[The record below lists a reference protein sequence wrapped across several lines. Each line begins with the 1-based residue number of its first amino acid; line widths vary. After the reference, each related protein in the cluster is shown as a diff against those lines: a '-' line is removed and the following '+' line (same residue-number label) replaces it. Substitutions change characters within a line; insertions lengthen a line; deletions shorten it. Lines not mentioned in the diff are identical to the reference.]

1 MTKVTIQTGLLGV
14 LLSLLLFVLT
24 SAKVQAESANDPDA
38 TLAPYFFIENAD
50 PSLDSFPLKATNVVT
65 NISGVIAETYVTQTY
80 ANTGK
85 RPIHASYVF
94 PASTKVSVHGMKMTV
109 GDQVVTAKI
118 QEKEEAKK
126 EFEEAKSEGK
136 SASLL
141 EQQRPNVFSMNVANI
156 MPGDI
161 VHIELHYTEL
171 LSPEDGKYQFVFPT
185 VVGPRY
191 QSPSQDE
198 NGACDEWVESPYLGE
213 GEKSPAA
220 YNIAVNLSTGVPV
233 TDLSSKSHDIQIVQK
248 DPSVASV
255 TLANPQEYAGDRDFI
270 LDYRLTGQDIGCG
283 LMLQEGDTE
292 NFFMLMVQPP
302 KQFDPQ
308 DIPDREYIFVLD
320 ISGSMYGYPLD
331 TAKDLIRDLVS
342 NLRQTDRFNV
352 ILFADCVASLSSQSL
367 PATKANIERAID
379 LIDGQ
384 DGGGGTELLQALDK
398 ATSTPAADGFSRS
411 VVVITDGFISGEK
424 RIYEHVRQNL
434 DNASFFSF
442 GIGGSVNRYLVE
454 GIAEVGAGEAF
465 VVTDEED
472 ASEMAEKF
480 RSYIQSP
487 LLTDI
492 QVRFE
497 GFDAYDI
504 QPAIQ
509 PTLFSQKPVILFGKW
524 RGSPSGTIL
533 LTGKT
538 GRQDYAQKINVS
550 DVHPS
555 EENNALPYLWARQK
569 VKQLTDYTFAAEDDE
584 SIKKE
589 VTQLGLSYSMMTPYT
604 SFIAVVETV
613 RNPDGDAA
621 NVKQPSPLPKG
632 VSDLA
637 IGTGYTIGSEPGM
650 FFELLA
656 SAAAL
661 LYAAGFLLRKR
672 RTAHVPQN

>member
-1 MTKVTIQTGLLGV
+1 MTKFSIRFSLF
-14 LLSLLLFVLT
+14 LSLLFFVLA
-24 SAKVQAESANDPDA
+24 SAKVRAETANDPEA

-50 PSLDSFPLKATNVVT
+50 PALDSFPLKATNVVT
-65 NISGVIAETYVTQTY
+65 NINGVIAETYVTQTY
-80 ANTGK
+80 TNTGK

-126 EFEEAKSEGK
+126 EFEEAKNEGK

-141 EQQRPNVFSMNVANI
+141 EQQRPNVFTMNVANI

-171 LSPEDGKYQFVFPT
+171 LSPADGKYQFVFPT

-191 QSPSQDE
+191 QSPAQDE
-198 NGACDEWVESPYLGE
+198 NGECDEWVESPYLGE
-213 GEKSPAA
+213 EKTPPDA
-220 YNIAVNLSTGVPV
+220 YNIAVNLSTGVPI
-233 TDLSSKSHDIQIVQK
+233 TNLSSKSHDIQVVQES
-248 DPSVASV
+248 PSIAKV
-255 TLANPQEYAGDRDFI
+255 TLTDAQEYAGNRDFI
-270 LDYRLTGQDIGCG
+270 LDYQLTGQDVNCG

-367 PATKANIERAID
+367 PATKTNIERAIN
-379 LIDGQ
+379 LIDRQ

-411 VVVITDGFISGEK
+411 VVVITDGYISGEK
-424 RIYEHVRQNL
+424 RIYEHIRQNL
-434 DNASFFSF
+434 DSASFFSF
-442 GIGGSVNRYLVE
+442 GIGSSVNRYLVE

-465 VVTDEED
+465 VVTDEKD
-472 ASEMAEKF
+472 AAEMAGKF
-480 RSYIQSP
+480 RNYIQSP

-492 QVRFE
+492 KINFL

-504 QPAIQ
+504 QPAVQ
-509 PTLFSQKPVILFGKW
+509 PTLFSQKPVIIFGKW
-524 RGSPSGTIL
+524 RGSPSGTIR

-538 GRQDYAQKINVS
+538 GKQDYIQEIAVS
-550 DVHPS
+550 DVKPMA
-555 EENNALPYLWARQK
+555 ENSALPYLWARQK

-584 SIKKE
+584 SIKEE
-589 VTQLGLSYSMMTPYT
+589 VTRLGLSYSMMTPYT

-613 RNPDGDAA
+613 RNPGKDAA
-621 NVKQPSPLPKG
+621 NVKQPSQLPKG

-637 IGTGYTIGSEPGM
+637 IGTGYTVGSEPGM
-650 FFELLA
+650 FFELCALT
-656 SAAAL
+656 AAL
-661 LYAAGFLLRKR
+661 LYAAGFLFRKR
-672 RTAHVPQN
+672 RMSHVLQA

>member
-1 MTKVTIQTGLLGV
+1 MTKFSIRFSLF
-14 LLSLLLFVLT
+14 LSLLFFVLASVKVRAET
-24 SAKVQAESANDPDA
+24 AKDPEA

-50 PSLDSFPLKATNVVT
+50 PALDSFPLKATNVVT
-65 NISGVIAETYVTQTY
+65 NINGVIAETFVTQTY
-80 ANTGK
+80 TNTGK

-126 EFEEAKSEGK
+126 EFEEAKKEGK

-141 EQQRPNVFSMNVANI
+141 EQQRPNVFTMNVANI

-171 LSPEDGKYQFVFPT
+171 LSPADGKYQFVFPT

-191 QSPSQDE
+191 QSPAQDE
-198 NGACDEWVESPYLGE
+198 NGECDEWVESPYLGE
-213 GEKSPAA
+213 EKTPPDA
-220 YNIAVNLSTGVPV
+220 YNIAVNLSTGVPI
-233 TDLSSKSHDIQIVQK
+233 TNLSSKSHDIQVVQES
-248 DPSVASV
+248 PSIAKV
-255 TLANPQEYAGDRDFI
+255 TLTDAQEYAGNRDFI
-270 LDYRLTGQDIGCG
+270 LDYQLTGQDVNCG

-302 KQFDPQ
+302 KQFDQQ
-308 DIPDREYIFVLD
+308 DVPDREYIFVLD

-367 PATKANIERAID
+367 PATKANIERAIN

-411 VVVITDGFISGEK
+411 VVVITDGYISGEK
-424 RIYEHVRQNL
+424 RIYEHIRQNL
-434 DNASFFSF
+434 DSASFFSF
-442 GIGGSVNRYLVE
+442 GIGSSVNRYLVE
-454 GIAEVGAGEAF
+454 GIADVGAGEAF
-465 VVTDEED
+465 VVTDEKD
-472 ASEMAEKF
+472 AAEMAGKF
-480 RSYIQSP
+480 RNYIQSP

-492 QVRFE
+492 KINFLD
-497 GFDAYDI
+497 FDAYDI

-509 PTLFSQKPVILFGKW
+509 PTLFSQKPVIIFGKW
-524 RGSPSGTIL
+524 RGSPSGTIR

-538 GRQDYAQKINVS
+538 GKQDYIQEIAVS
-550 DVHPS
+550 DVKPMA
-555 EENNALPYLWARQK
+555 ENSALPYLWARQK

-584 SIKKE
+584 SIKEE
-589 VTQLGLSYSMMTPYT
+589 VTRLGLSYSMMTPYT

-613 RNPDGDAA
+613 RNPGKDAA

-637 IGTGYTIGSEPGM
+637 IGTGYTVGSEPGM
-650 FFELLA
+650 FFELCALT
-656 SAAAL
+656 AAL
-661 LYAAGFLLRKR
+661 LYAAGFLFRKR
-672 RTAHVPQN
+672 RMSHVPQA